1 MLVKNIR
8 NLRVRIFGVNTENF
22 YHHKSQNT
30 DSNDINYINLDQE
43 ME

>member
-8 NLRVRIFGVNTENF
+8 NLRVRIFEANTENF
-22 YHHKSQNT
+22 YYHKGQNT
-30 DSNDINYINLDQE
+30 DSNDINYINLDRK